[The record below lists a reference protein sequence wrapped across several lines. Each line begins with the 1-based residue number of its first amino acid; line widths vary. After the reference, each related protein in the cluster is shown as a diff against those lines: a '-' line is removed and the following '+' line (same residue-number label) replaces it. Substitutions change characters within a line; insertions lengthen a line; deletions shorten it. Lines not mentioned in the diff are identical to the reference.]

1 MLARVGNYNLPL
13 NEIKKLTIC
22 PKHRHNLGQYWRPLK
37 TCQYPDHEGR
47 KIALRCKN
55 PVNWQ
60 MGQKIQIMFITPVQ
74 LEWRKFFFCFFF
86 VVVCLFVFQIYRHPI
101 MKAAFTRKN
110 RKKTKIKTKVQARLN
125 ILSS

>member
-1 MLARVGNYNLPL
+1 MILARVGNFNLPL
-13 NEIKKLTIC
+13 DEIKKLTIC

-47 KIALRCKN
+47 KIALHCKN

-60 MGQKIQIMFITPVQ
+60 MAQKIQMMFITPVQ
-74 LEWRKFFFCFFF
+74 VGRVSFFQFLLLLLLLFDC
-86 VVVCLFVFQIYRHPI
+86 FVFQIYRHPI

-110 RKKTKIKTKVQARLN
+110 GKENENKNKN
-125 ILSS
+125 SS